1 MCGIVGLTGPRA
13 GAAVERMRDALAHR
27 GPDGAGLF
35 EDASLALGHRR
46 LAIIDLT
53 DAASQPF
60 ANETKTIVLVFNG
73 EIYNYVELRDELRA
87 AGKTFRTAS
96 DTEVILQGYEAWGE
110 RVLERLNGMFA
121 IALYDLREKTLF
133 LARDRAG
140 EKPLHYGWL
149 AGKDGTRR
157 FAFASELRALF
168 ACPLTEKLR
177 PSPQGI
183 ARYLAYEYVPAPDSA
198 LEGLSKLAG
207 GEALV
212 RELETGKLR
221 TYRYWTPS
229 FGASEGKLVLSFD
242 EAKERLL
249 AALEASV
256 RIRLRSDVP
265 LGVFL
270 SGGVDSSTIAALAR
284 KLLPG
289 KELRTY
295 SIGFEDETF
304 DESGYARLVAQHLGT
319 RHVEETVSEKV
330 LLETLPLVLA
340 HQDEPLADGSLLPT
354 TLVSQLARR
363 EVTVALGGD
372 GGDELFCGYDPFK
385 AWAAARLYGALVP
398 RPLHAVFL
406 PLARLLPSST
416 KKMGLDF
423 KVKRFLRGAK
433 TPLAWRLQ
441 AFMGAF
447 EPEEIATLLAPD
459 VVRSLGDGLSPEK
472 LYAPTVRA
480 WDAAG
485 NVSEVDRQASVYFH
499 TYMQD
504 GVLQKVDRASMASA
518 LETRAPFLD
527 PELMALAFRLPSE
540 LKYHRL
546 ETKRVLKAL
555 ARDLVPPE
563 VVDRKKQGFSV
574 PLARWLRGP
583 LLSLLE
589 ETLAPDRV
597 KAGAL
602 FNPAAVSALLVA
614 NRAGRA
620 DPRQLWTLLVLETWR
635 SRWVAATPLDVRPPF
650 ALPLVRL

>member
-1 MCGIVGLTGPRA
+1 MCGIVGLTGPGA
-13 GAAVERMRDALAHR
+13 GAAVALMRDALAHR

-35 EDASLALGHRR
+35 EDATLALGHRR
-46 LAIIDLT
+46 LAIIDLS

-60 ANETKTIVLVFNG
+60 TNEAGTLVLVFNG

-87 AGKTFRTAS
+87 KGRAFKTAS
-96 DTEVILQGYEAWGE
+96 DTEVILRGYEAWGE

-121 IALYDLREKTLF
+121 IALYDVAKKSLL

-149 AGKDGTRR
+149 EGQDGKKR
-157 FAFASELRALF
+157 FAFASELAALF
-168 ACPLTEKLR
+168 ACPLTLSPR
-177 PSPQGI
+177 PSPLGI

-198 LEGLSKLAG
+198 LEGLAKLAG

-212 RELETGKLR
+212 LSLETGATR
-221 TYRYWTPS
+221 TFRYWTPS
-229 FGASEGKLVLSFD
+229 FEEKLVLSLD
-242 EAKERLL
+242 ETKERLRT
-249 AALEASV
+249 ALEASV

-270 SGGVDSSTIAALAR
+270 SGGVDSSTIAAIAR

-295 SIGFEDETF
+295 SIGFEDATF
-304 DESGYARLVAQHLGT
+304 DEAGYARTVARHLET
-319 RHVEETVSEKV
+319 RHVEETISEKV
-330 LLETLPLVLA
+330 LLETLPQVLA
-340 HQDEPLADGSLLPT
+340 HQDEPLADGSILPT
-354 TLVSQLARR
+354 FLVSRLARR

-398 RPLHAVFL
+398 RALNDGVFL

-423 KVKRFLRGAK
+423 KVKRFLGGALA
-433 TPLAWRLQ
+433 PLAWRLQ
-441 AFMGAF
+441 SFLGAF
-447 EPEEIATLLAPD
+447 APGEIRTLLAPEI
-459 VVRSLGDGLSPEK
+459 VASLGDALAPEN
-472 LYAPTVRA
+472 LYAPTTRA

-485 NVSEVDRQASVYFH
+485 NVSEVDRQSSVYFH
-499 TYMQD
+499 TYLQD
-504 GVLQKVDRASMASA
+504 GVLQKVDRASMQNA

-527 PELMALAFRLPSE
+527 PELMALAFRLPAA
-540 LKYHRL
+540 LKYHHL

-555 ARDLVPPE
+555 ARELVPPE
-563 VVDRKKQGFSV
+563 VIDRKKQGFSV

-589 ETLAPDRV
+589 ATLAPERV
-597 KAGAL
+597 KAGGL
-602 FNPAAVSALLVA
+602 LRPEAVALLLAA

-620 DPRQLWTLLVLETWR
+620 DPRQLWTLFVLETWR
-635 SRWVAATPLDVRPPF
+635 SRWV
-650 ALPLVRL
+650 VRL